1 MDSCSP
7 AGTVAAAPF
16 SSALTLVP
24 ADAGVYGAELPRIW
38 TVGGGKLHGGF
49 LLALLT
55 KAGLAGLAAHPMP
68 PATEDG
74 GGRPGIEPVAVS
86 AEFLRA
92 PEVGPAELATEVL
105 KVGRTVSTVRVA
117 LRQHGRAAVVGTVT
131 AGRLPDDPPSWSDLP
146 TMAAEPPPGMPL
158 TSDGPDRVPPMA
170 HACQV
175 VLDLATA
182 SFTRGERGTPLLRGW
197 VRPLG
202 EAPDLL
208 FTLVAGDILP
218 PLLFNLG
225 RVGWVPTV
233 QLTALL
239 RGRPAPGWLRL
250 EAASRTVRGDWLD
263 EDYTVV
269 DGEGRLVCQAR
280 QLALAP
286 LDRPK
291 S

>member
-1 MDSCSP
+1 MDSCSS
-7 AGTVAAAPF
+7 AATVAVAPF
-16 SSALTLVP
+16 SSALTLAP
-24 ADAGVYGAELPRIW
+24 ADSGGYRAELPRGW

-55 KAGLAGLAAHPMP
+55 KAGLAGLAAHPVP
-68 PATEDG
+68 HAVQD

-105 KVGRTVSTVRVA
+105 KVGRTVSAVRVA
-117 LRQHGRAAVVGTVT
+117 LRQHGRAAMVGTVT
-131 AGRLPDDPPSWSDLP
+131 AGQLPEDPPSWSDLP
-146 TMAAEPPPGMPL
+146 TMAAGPPPGAPL
-158 TSDGPDRVPPMA
+158 TSDGPGRVPPMA

-175 VLDLATA
+175 VLDPATA

-197 VRPLG
+197 VRPVG
-202 EAPDLL
+202 EAPDVL

-225 RVGWVPTV
+225 RLGWAPTV

-263 EDYTVV
+263 EDYTVI
-269 DGEGRLVCQAR
+269 DAEGRLVCQAR